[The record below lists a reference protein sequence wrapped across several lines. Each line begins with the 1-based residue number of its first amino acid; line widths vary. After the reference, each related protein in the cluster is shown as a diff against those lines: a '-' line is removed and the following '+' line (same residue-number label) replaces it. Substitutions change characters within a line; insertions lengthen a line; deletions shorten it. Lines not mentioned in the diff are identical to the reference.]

1 MKKNIPSVMGIVNI
15 VLLLCVSGCGSPSS
29 RSCNNKHSVVV
40 AHAPENSIKREV
52 DEGLLEAVIDNDIV
66 NVKMLLMCDG
76 ADANAK
82 TNYGNSA
89 LYIACMDGYSEIAEL
104 LLAHGADPNAKNDF
118 GELAL
123 PMAVSQGY
131 KDIATLL
138 LRYGADVNGQG
149 ENGATA
155 LFFAH
160 TQEMKELLLAHGADP
175 KVDDDEGRLASC
187 TALCWRE
194 GE

>member
-1 MKKNIPSVMGIVNI
+1 MKKNIPLVMGIVCI

-29 RSCNNKHSVVV
+29 RSCNNKHSVV

-52 DEGLLEAVIDNDIV
+52 DEGLLEAVIDNDIA
-66 NVKMLLMCDG
+66 NVKMLLMCEG

-82 TNYGNSA
+82 TNCGNSA

-104 LLAHGADPNAKNDF
+104 LLEHGADPNAKNDF

-123 PMAVSQGY
+123 PMAVSQGH
-131 KDIATLL
+131 KDITTLL
-138 LRYGADVNGQG
+138 LRYGADVNCQV

-175 KVDDDEGRLASC
+175 KVEDDEGRWPTCMAV
-187 TALCWRE
+187 CWRE